1 MFLFIK
7 GGSEEDKKERDG
19 TGAQEEGKV
28 QGGRNDAA
36 DLQNVEEA
44 KDQTDLE
51 EQEHTEAEENAMTPE
66 IRIHKATSED
76 GTQEEVKHTE
86 GKVGKDFKIY
96 LEEYFAEHIDAFGR
110 EEEDV
115 DAEKKGEEK
124 GTEER
129 TERKILLMLREKRER
144 KRTEWRQM

>member
-1 MFLFIK
+1 M
-7 GGSEEDKKERDG
+7 
-19 TGAQEEGKV
+19 
-28 QGGRNDAA
+28 
-36 DLQNVEEA
+36 
-44 KDQTDLE
+44 E
-51 EQEHTEAEENAMTPE
+51 EQEYTEAEENAMTPE
-66 IRIHKATSED
+66 IRIHNATTSED

-124 GTEER
+124 GTEV
-129 TERKILLMLREKRER
+129 KDREENIADAEGKRGEEKDR
-144 KRTEWRQM
+144 VAADVKMRARCLESSSSS